1 MARSETVIAE
11 RNPPTMPEKHA
22 WLEWDGINRPTA
34 AGRPIPTSSVEAA
47 TINGYVW
54 WKGWE
59 GHIPLETGVVCVLWG
74 PYCGWNDHFHR
85 WQWTGPSLEPKV
97 FVDDERERLC
107 VRPITDIDGSV
118 AFHTHRGC
126 EGNDCMEFLRKAIDP
141 WLYADEDLWMYLS
154 EWSRYPVIRED
165 ERQEG
170 TVTE

>member
-1 MARSETVIAE
+1 MKQIGLGSGFLGDLDHCICKGIE
-11 RNPPTMPEKHA
+11 RI
-22 WLEWDGINRPTA
+22 LVFRL
-34 AGRPIPTSSVEAA
+34 GRFDH
-47 TINGYVW
+47 
-54 WKGWE
+54 E
-59 GHIPLETGVVCVLWG
+59 G
-74 PYCGWNDHFHR
+74 
-85 WQWTGPSLEPKV
+85 